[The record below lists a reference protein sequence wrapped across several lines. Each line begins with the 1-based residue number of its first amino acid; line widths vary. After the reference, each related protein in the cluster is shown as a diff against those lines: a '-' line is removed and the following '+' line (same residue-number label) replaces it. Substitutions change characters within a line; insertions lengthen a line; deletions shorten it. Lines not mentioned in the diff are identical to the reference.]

1 MKSPNVPDN
10 PPSNGTAIDWESAF
24 DEHRSWIRTVVRSR
38 IRDPHAA
45 DDVVQEI
52 ALAVLQQNS
61 RPTDSAKVAPWLYRI
76 AIRQTINYRRRTGRQ
91 DRLLTQFAGAKT
103 RPDSSAANPY
113 DWVLAEEQQL
123 SVAVALECLSAQARE
138 MLLLKY
144 AEGWTY
150 KQLASHLGVKV
161 KTVENHLMKARREL
175 RCRLREQGIEE
186 K

>member
-1 MKSPNVPDN
+1 VKSPHAPDN
-10 PPSNGTAIDWESAF
+10 PPSNGNAIDWESAL

-38 IRDPHAA
+38 IRDSHAA

-61 RPTDSAKVAPWLYRI
+61 RPTDSVKVAPWLYRI
-76 AIRQTINYRRRTGRQ
+76 AVRQTINYRRRTGRQ
-91 DRLLTQFAGAKT
+91 DRLLAQFASAKT
-103 RPDSSAANPY
+103 RPDSPAANPH

-123 SVAVALECLSAQARE
+123 SVAAALECLSAQARE
-138 MLLLKY
+138 ILLLKY

-150 KQLASHLGVKV
+150 KQLASHLGVKM
-161 KTVENHLMKARREL
+161 KTVEHRLMKARDAL

>member
-1 MKSPNVPDN
+1 MTLEFEQLFNQNLPRILRIARRYA
-10 PPSNGTAIDWESAF
+10 NGAEVEDL
-24 DEHRSWIRTVVRSR
+24 
-38 IRDPHAA
+38 
-45 DDVVQEI
+45 VQEI
-52 ALAVLQQNS
+52 SMALWRSHKNFRGES
-61 RPTDSAKVAPWLYRI
+61 SIETWLYRI

-123 SVAVALECLSAQARE
+123 SVAAALECLSAQARE
-138 MLLLKY
+138 ILLLKY

-161 KTVENHLMKARREL
+161 KTVEHRLMKARREL